1 MKKLFSAFL
10 AIAMCMA
17 LAVPVFA
24 AQTPNRT
31 MTYTL
36 DLEKP
41 TINVTVPTSATVKL
55 NPYQIK
61 VTLATIGATNAQ
73 GSILAGRQYLE
84 NKSNVPLKMSLVATG
99 AIPTGSN
106 AAFSTSAPEAT
117 EKNRKVF
124 MFVAVGDPVEA
135 AKPSAAALSNVT
147 YSATDTK
154 QAIIKAGDVKMND
167 ILTIPVPADANVGN
181 YVPIDIGGACAT
193 TPTDAWTEA
202 DVVDLS
208 LAFTFIATNNT
219 VASATP

>member
-31 MTYTL
+31 MAYSL
-36 DLEKP
+36 DMETP
-41 TINVTVPTSATVKL
+41 TVNVTVPASATVKL

-61 VTLATIGATNAQ
+61 VTLATIGAENAQ
-73 GSILAGRQYLE
+73 GSILAGTQYLV

-99 AIPTGSN
+99 SIPNGSN
-106 AAFSTSAPEAT
+106 AAFSTSAPDAT

-124 MFVAVGDPVEA
+124 MFVAVGDPVEGA
-135 AKPSAAALSNVT
+135 APTDAALSNVT

-154 QAIIKAGDVKMND
+154 QGVIKAGDVKMND
-167 ILTIPVPADANVGN
+167 ILTIPVPADASDGN

-193 TPTDAWTEA
+193 TPTDAWAAT
-202 DVVDLS
+202 DVVALS
-208 LAFTFIATNNT
+208 LAFTFVATNNT
-219 VASATP
+219 VGSGA